1 MSCRAIY
8 PRTFTQENVLLID
21 ETITSDRGKNKFNA
35 KKKLHAYDDSLC
47 VTKDHNIIFFS
58 FNFAARLNTT
68 ARLHVDT

>member
-21 ETITSDRGKNKFNA
+21 ETITSDRGKNKFNT
-35 KKKLHAYDDSLC
+35 KKNYTLMTIRYALQKTTIL
-47 VTKDHNIIFFS
+47 FFS